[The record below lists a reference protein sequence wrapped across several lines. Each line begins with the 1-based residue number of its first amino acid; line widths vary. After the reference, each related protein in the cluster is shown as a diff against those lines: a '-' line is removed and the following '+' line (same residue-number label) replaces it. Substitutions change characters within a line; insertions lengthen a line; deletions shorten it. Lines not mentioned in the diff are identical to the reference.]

1 MPEHLNLLKT
11 LSCMIKKLIIIAVAF
26 FLCSCSMQQHY
37 SKIDTIIKSGEC
49 DRAVDLMA
57 ESKSSYGNN
66 ARLIFLMDSAMV
78 HLECGNYDQA
88 NKFFHEA
95 EALGEKLWT
104 ESLSRHAI
112 SFVSNDLVLPYAGE
126 DFERA
131 LINLFSA
138 LCYLR
143 VGEYDEALVECRR
156 LDTLLSGYNTEYN
169 DKNIYKEDAFGRY
182 ISGLIHEA
190 AGELDDA
197 YIDYYNAFMV
207 YSKDYTTSYNT
218 SPPSFLAEDL
228 LRTADKVDRF
238 DEAKRLV
245 PNYLTKKY
253 RPEALPKNTGKV
265 VLIHLNGKSPVK
277 KENKIVV
284 PTPSGPIGIAFPK
297 YVVNTPECRSSRL
310 ILKSGSKTFKVNSE
324 IAQNINS
331 IAVKS
336 LDDRKVRVI
345 AKTIARAV
353 AKQLAIKTISAAA
366 TDKHDKSNR
375 RLVEFFL
382 NTANTLLLE
391 RADTRTWRTL
401 PGEIYICRIF
411 VPEGDY
417 TAYIKKCGGTPAK
430 IEQVRIKAGE
440 TRFLLFNSIY

>member
-1 MPEHLNLLKT
+1 MPEHLNLLQT
-11 LSCMIKKLIIIAVAF
+11 LSRMIKRLIIIAVAF
-26 FLCSCSMQQHY
+26 LLCSCSMQQHY
-37 SKIDTIIKSGEC
+37 SKLDTAIKSGEC
-49 DRAVDLMA
+49 DRAVDLMV
-57 ESKSSYGNN
+57 ESKSEYGNN
-66 ARLIFLMDSAMV
+66 SRLIFLMDSAMI

-95 EALGEKLWT
+95 EELGEKLWT

-112 SFVSNDLVLPYAGE
+112 SFVSNDLVLQYAGE

-143 VGEYDEALVECRR
+143 TGEYDEALVECRR
-156 LDTLLSGYNTEYN
+156 LDTLLSGYNAKYD
-169 DKNIYKEDAFGRY
+169 DKNVYKEDAFGRY

-197 YIDYYNAFMV
+197 YIDYYNAFTV
-207 YSKDYTTSYNT
+207 YSKDYTTAYKT

-253 RPEALPKNTGKV
+253 RSESLQKNTGKV

-277 KENKIVV
+277 EEEKIVV

-297 YVVNTPECRSSRL
+297 YIVNTPGCRSSQL

-324 IAQNINS
+324 IAQNING

-345 AKTIARAV
+345 AKAIARAV
-353 AKQLAIKTISAAA
+353 AKQLAIKKISAAV
-366 TDKHDKSNR
+366 TDRRDKSNK
-375 RLVEFFL
+375 RLFEFFL

-401 PGEIYICRIF
+401 PGEIYISRIF
-411 VPEGDY
+411 VPKGDY
-417 TAYIKKCGGTPAK
+417 TAYIQKCGETQEK
-430 IEQVRIKAGE
+430 IEQIHIKAGE
-440 TRFLLFNSIY
+440 TRFLLFNSI